1 MLFVLA
7 FDHRNSLRTAFFG
20 IQGEATPEQHAMAR
34 EAKLVIVDGLLS
46 AVGSGLPAGRPG
58 VLVDDE
64 YGVEAARRARAAG
77 VAVAM
82 PVEQSGR
89 RELEFEHSPFY
100 AAIEPLKPDYVKVLV
115 RYNPNADAAM
125 NRRQREKMLSVQEWA
140 ARNRTGFMLELL
152 VPPES
157 EAPARPDY
165 DTALRPRLTLA
176 AVKELIE
183 AGLRP
188 ELWKLEGMGRRAEY
202 AAIAREVLAA
212 RSDAGCLV
220 LGRGEDEAAVG
231 RWLKLA
237 APVPGFAGF
246 AVGRTI
252 WWQPLRAY
260 FDGTMS
266 RDEAVHSIGANY
278 LRVVRLYVE
287 AVRSPVGGAP
297 PTEAHI

>member
-1 MLFVLA
+1 GPASRGVMLFVLA

-20 IQGEATPEQHAMAR
+20 IKGEATPAQHAMAR

-89 RELEFEHSPFY
+89 RELEFEHAPFY
-100 AAIEPLKPDYVKVLV
+100 AAMEPLKPDYVKVLV
-115 RYNPNADAAM
+115 LYNPNADAAM

-157 EAPARPDY
+157 AAPARPDY

-188 ELWKLEGMGRRAEY
+188 ELWKLEGMGRRGEY
-202 AAIAREVLAA
+202 AAIA
-212 RSDAGCLV
+212 
-220 LGRGEDEAAVG
+220 

-266 RDEAVHSIGANY
+266 RDEAVHSIGVNY

-297 PTEAHI
+297 PIEAHI